1 MMGRLKKRRSRIDPA
16 DVDKKA
22 DESLEYSAQNE
33 DKVNVIIDFLQ
44 KRKNQNGF
52 GEDFEITLRPKEA
65 R

>member
-1 MMGRLKKRRSRIDPA
+1 MMGGLKKRRSRIDPA

-65 R
+65 

>member
-1 MMGRLKKRRSRIDPA
+1 MMGWLKKRRSRIDPA

-65 R
+65 

>member
-1 MMGRLKKRRSRIDPA
+1 MMGWLKKRRSRIDPS

-65 R
+65 

>member
-1 MMGRLKKRRSRIDPA
+1 MMGWLEKRRSRIDPA

-65 R
+65 

>member
-1 MMGRLKKRRSRIDPA
+1 MAWLKKRRSRIDPA
-16 DVDKKA
+16 DVDKQA

-65 R
+65 

>member
-1 MMGRLKKRRSRIDPA
+1 MMGWLKKRRSRIDPA

>member
-1 MMGRLKKRRSRIDPA
+1 MMRRLKKRRSRIDPA

>member
-1 MMGRLKKRRSRIDPA
+1 MAWLKKRRSRIDPA

>member
-1 MMGRLKKRRSRIDPA
+1 MMGWLRKKRHRLDPA

-65 R
+65 